1 HGSGREDPPD
11 AEGAAVPETS
21 EPAPPDSWDAG
32 AAATTATLPPR
43 GFVWE
48 IPSSTGGDG
57 GGASP
62 VAGAPWPQT
71 PPPHRS
77 GRSFAAIVAAFV
89 VMALVGFLTAGAL
102 RSRATTTTAAAPSAT
117 VAPAPSATV
126 APTRPFTSTV
136 PAPSVAS
143 GTASSGLS
151 SSDVASIAARVNRGV
166 VNIDTVLGFQG
177 GSAAGTGMVLTS
189 SGEVLTNNHV
199 IQGSTKITVT
209 VVDTGRSYAAHV
221 VGTDPSDDVAVLQ
234 IEGASGLKTITAAK
248 STVTVGDPVV
258 ASGNAGGRGG
268 TPTSVAGTV
277 VALGQAI
284 TATDEN
290 GSNPERLTDLI
301 QVNAAIESG
310 DSGGPLANAAGEVIG
325 MDSAAEVNGTRF
337 RSTSTSG
344 FAIPIAKAFSIVQQ
358 IDSGKASS
366 TIHLGLPAFLGVQMA
381 GTPASGNAAG
391 ALVAGVERGTP
402 AGTIGLAAGDT
413 ITSVNGQAVDSP
425 TRLTTLLHAAHPGDK
440 VAIGWTDQSGSLQTA
455 QATLIAGPAD

>member
-1 HGSGREDPPD
+1 
-11 AEGAAVPETS
+11 
-21 EPAPPDSWDAG
+21 
-32 AAATTATLPPR
+32 
-43 GFVWE
+43 
-48 IPSSTGGDG
+48 
-57 GGASP
+57 
-62 VAGAPWPQT
+62 
-71 PPPHRS
+71 
-77 GRSFAAIVAAFV
+77 
-89 VMALVGFLTAGAL
+89 
-102 RSRATTTTAAAPSAT
+102 
-117 VAPAPSATV
+117 
-126 APTRPFTSTV
+126 
-136 PAPSVAS
+136 
-143 GTASSGLS
+143 
-151 SSDVASIAARVNRGV
+151 
-166 VNIDTVLGFQG
+166 VNIDTVLGFQS

-209 VVDTGRSYAAHV
+209 VVDTGRSYTAHV

-248 STVTVGDPVV
+248 STVSVGDPVV

-290 GSNPERLTDLI
+290 GANPERLTDLI
-301 QVNAAIESG
+301 QINAAIESG
-310 DSGGPLANAAGEVIG
+310 DSGGPLANSAGEVIG

-344 FAIPIAKAFSIVQQ
+344 FAIPIAKALSIVQQ
-358 IDSGKASS
+358 IDSGKTSS
-366 TIHLGLPAFLGVQMA
+366 TVHLGLPAFLGVQMA
-381 GTPASGNAAG
+381 GTGAASSAGG

-402 AGTIGLAAGDT
+402 AATIGLAAGDT

-425 TRLTTLLHAAHPGDK
+425 TQLTTLLHAAHPGDK
-440 VAIGWTDQSGSLQTA
+440 VAVGWTDQSGSHQTA